1 MIIAILAVVGLCAG
15 SFVNA
20 LVWRLHEQ
28 ETQIGRKKPVKQY
41 LKRLSISKGR
51 SMCPHCHHEL
61 AAKDLVPVLSWLSL
75 AGRCRYCR
83 KPISLQ
89 YPLVELATAV
99 LFVSSYIWWP
109 EPVSGIQTLLLVIW
123 LVLVTGLLAL
133 LVYDAR
139 WLLLPNRIMYPLGL
153 LAGLYALLVIATAA
167 SPVIAFLNTILA
179 VAVGGGIF
187 YLLFQV
193 SRGKWIGGG
202 DVKLGWLLGLAVGT
216 PAKAFLLIFLASV
229 AGSLLALPLLAAGKL
244 QRSSTIPFGPF
255 LIAAAIVTVLF
266 GADLLDWYQ
275 KTILLLG

>member
-89 YPLVELATAV
+89 YPLIELATAV
-99 LFVSSYIWWP
+99 LFVGSYIWWP

-275 KTILLLG
+275 KTILHLG